1 VDIDDLSAFNGE
13 INLLLENKK
22 YIDSCLADICP
33 YYPLQ
38 ANEKI
43 IIAFPVVIC

>member
-1 VDIDDLSAFNGE
+1 MDIDDLSASNGE
-13 INLLLENKK
+13 INLLLRIKTT
-22 YIDSCLADICP
+22 DSCLADICP

-43 IIAFPVVIC
+43 IITFPDVIC